1 LGFVVFASGNLPQK
15 ARFRESQR
23 QVGNRKKEK
32 HMTDHIA
39 DLLVRIRN
47 ASMVRKYE
55 VSLPFSKM
63 KEAILRILERE
74 EFVKNVE
81 VFEEE
86 KSAKDETAHKSG
98 KKLIR
103 FRISNTKTPT
113 HVKQISKPGQRI
125 YVKSKDIPNPLR
137 GLGLVIISTPK
148 GVITAKEASKTGL
161 GGELICE
168 IW

>member
-1 LGFVVFASGNLPQK
+1 MLKSWD
-15 ARFRESQR
+15 ARI
-23 QVGNRKKEK
+23 
-32 HMTDHIA
+32 MTDHIA

-47 ASMVRKYE
+47 ASMIRKYE

-74 EFVKNVE
+74 EFIKNVE
-81 VFEEE
+81 VFEVE
-86 KSAKDETAHKSG
+86 KKKSI
-98 KKLIR
+98 K

-113 HVKQISKPGQRI
+113 HVKQISRPGQRI
-125 YVKSKDIPNPLR
+125 YVKSKDIPKPLR
-137 GLGLVIISTPK
+137 GFGLVIISTPK
-148 GVITAKEASKTGL
+148 GVITSKEASKTGL

>member
-1 LGFVVFASGNLPQK
+1 
-15 ARFRESQR
+15 
-23 QVGNRKKEK
+23 
-32 HMTDHIA
+32 MTDQIA
-39 DLLVRIRN
+39 DLLIRIKN

-55 VSLPFSKM
+55 VTLPFSKM

-74 EFVKNVE
+74 EFVKDIRIS
-81 VFEEE
+81 EE
-86 KSAKDETAHKSG
+86 D
-98 KKLIR
+98 KKKVLS
-103 FRISNTKTPT
+103 FTISNTKTPS

-137 GLGLVIISTPK
+137 GLGLVVISTPK
-148 GVITAKEASKTGL
+148 GVITAKEASKAGL